1 MKISEEITTQ
11 ICDAI
16 PAATPVLLD
25 SILAAAA
32 DGSQLIFSEGEGQTN
47 VEGKTYYPDY
57 LQLQISDPQ
66 VAMRLAQQLMN
77 ACAGAMA
84 NGGVLP
90 SPVTL
95 LISGEAYLSE

>member
-11 ICDAI
+11 ICEAI
-16 PAATPVLLD
+16 PAVTPALLD
-25 SILAAAA
+25 SVLAAAA

-57 LQLQISDPQ
+57 LQLQISDAQ

-77 ACAGAMA
+77 ACADSMA
-84 NGGVLP
+84 NGGVLR